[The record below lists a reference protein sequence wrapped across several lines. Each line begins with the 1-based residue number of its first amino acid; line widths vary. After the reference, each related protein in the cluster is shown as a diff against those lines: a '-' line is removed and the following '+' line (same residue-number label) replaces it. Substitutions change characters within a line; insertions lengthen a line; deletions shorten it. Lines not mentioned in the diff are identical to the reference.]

1 MLKTLTLVVALA
13 ASIAARQDSKLT
25 DITGTWVIEVES
37 HQLGLEVEQKGTTV
51 EGTLYA
57 TGDRI
62 PLAGTYVDRQLVL
75 KGVPMDDS
83 QQSAPGAMPITAKM
97 LDNGT
102 LEGELSARH
111 GRMKF
116 TAERLKKP

>member
-1 MLKTLTLVVALA
+1 MLKTLALVVALA
-13 ASIAARQDSKLT
+13 ASIAAQQDSKPT
-25 DITGTWVIEVES
+25 DVTGTWVIEVES
-37 HQLGLEVEQKGTTV
+37 HQLGLELEQKGTAV

-57 TGDRI
+57 MGDRL
-62 PLAGTYVDRQLVL
+62 PLTGTYIDRQLVL

-83 QQSAPGAMPITAKM
+83 QPPAAGAMPITAKM

>member
-1 MLKTLTLVVALA
+1 MMKALTLIVALT
-13 ASIAARQDSKLT
+13 ASIAAQQDSKLK

-37 HQLGLEVEQKGTTV
+37 HQLGLEVVQKDTAV

-57 TGDRI
+57 MGDRI
-62 PLAGTYVDRQLVL
+62 PLAGTYIDRELIL
-75 KGVPMDDS
+75 KGVPIDDS
-83 QQSAPGAMPITAKM
+83 QPSAPGAMPITAKM

-116 TAERLKKP
+116 TAERLKTP